1 MPRVNWVKSVPSGQ
15 PQRAPSANTSATRA
29 SASLPERMISMVGS
43 PLLRYPSTTTM
54 SWPGMLR
61 TMSEHSISPST
72 DLMRAIC
79 PGAAITVSRAPA
91 ARWRY
96 ESFPG

>member
-61 TMSEHSISPST
+61 LDVRAL
-72 DLMRAIC
+72 DLAFHGLDAGDLPGRGDHRLARA
-79 PGAAITVSRAPA
+79 GG
-91 ARWRY
+91 Y
-96 ESFPG
+96 GGGESFPG